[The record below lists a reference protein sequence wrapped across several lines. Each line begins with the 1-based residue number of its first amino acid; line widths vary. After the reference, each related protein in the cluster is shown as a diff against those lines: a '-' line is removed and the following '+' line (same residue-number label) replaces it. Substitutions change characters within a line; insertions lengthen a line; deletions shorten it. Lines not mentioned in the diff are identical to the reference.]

1 MCRLPLEITL
11 QCNFVILHV
20 ICDTIQRDRVGFC
33 VNPEV
38 EDLLEISGIH
48 SEITCSFKSQFQEG
62 S

>member
-1 MCRLPLEITL
+1 M
-11 QCNFVILHV
+11 
-20 ICDTIQRDRVGFC
+20 QRDRVGFC